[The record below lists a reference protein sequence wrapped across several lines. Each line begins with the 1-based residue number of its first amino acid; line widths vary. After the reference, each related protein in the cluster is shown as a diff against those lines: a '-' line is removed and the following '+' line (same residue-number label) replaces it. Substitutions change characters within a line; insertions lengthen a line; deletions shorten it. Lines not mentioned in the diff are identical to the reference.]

1 MLARKSRE
9 IVSNSLASQVNFMS
23 LIVAALSHH
32 AAYQVTI
39 IRNLLL
45 AVLFSALIYWI
56 DRDFFAISILH
67 LLQSFL
73 LGSLVSWMLYDGI
86 RVRFYSRS
94 TNESPWKQ
102 LSKLVYLHQLEMIKQ
117 GEELEAAMPIKEG
130 KAIVSVF
137 DV

>member
-1 MLARKSRE
+1 M
-9 IVSNSLASQVNFMS
+9 
-23 LIVAALSHH
+23 
-32 AAYQVTI
+32 
-39 IRNLLL
+39 
-45 AVLFSALIYWI
+45 
-56 DRDFFAISILH
+56 
-67 LLQSFL
+67 
-73 LGSLVSWMLYDGI
+73 GSLVSWMPYDGI

-117 GEELEAAMPIKEG
+117 GEELEATMPIKEG